1 MGRITSSLGGVALN
15 KSAPDPLAE
24 WQAGIKKPFDFVA
37 DPEGYRLKLSAL
49 AMLAHRRRQVDM
61 GELNEMLEL
70 TDAGKEWALLEWEEA
85 YRIGLFPEK
94 VPDPED
100 GFQRINGRELA
111 LGERRGLGPKF
122 GSIVRFVGG

>member
-1 MGRITSSLGGVALN
+1 MNKWVA
-15 KSAPDPLAE
+15 DPLAE
-24 WQAGIKKPFDFVA
+24 WQAGIKKPCDFVA

-49 AMLAHRRRQVDM
+49 AMLAHRQRQVSAED
-61 GELNEMLEL
+61 LNEMLEL

-100 GFQRINGRELA
+100 GFQRIKGR
-111 LGERRGLGPKF
+111 G
-122 GSIVRFVGG
+122 